1 MNFILSLK
9 LLMYCNVIFTLQ
21 VENFLGCRDYDEKML
36 HDHGHSGHSGHSGHG
51 GYKRAV
57 TDNDNG
63 RREMTKTSLQV
74 VKQRRRV
81 AACAE
86 NSV

>member
-1 MNFILSLK
+1 MLT
-9 LLMYCNVIFTLQ
+9 VQ

-36 HDHGHSGHSGHSGHG
+36 HDHGHSGHRGHG
-51 GYKRAV
+51 GHGGHIGYTRTV
-57 TDNDNG
+57 TDNDIG
-63 RREMTKTSLQV
+63 RTELTKTSIQV
-74 VKQRRRV
+74 IKQRRRV